1 MNEVKA
7 YQIGDEVVL
16 RGNSVVDDILKVV
29 GMRKMVESDLMAY
42 KVKFPNGCVG
52 WYDETQLSLKPYL
65 NKKRMKDN
73 KLIAEFW
80 GMVLGEDGTMYYDD
94 VENLFP
100 PTPFYKLKFHES
112 WDWLMEVV
120 NKIKRTDLSREMVM
134 QGIDELITE
143 IDDSFDFNI
152 AITYDAVVKFI
163 EEYNKV
169 KRNELQSL

>member
-1 MNEVKA
+1 
-7 YQIGDEVVL
+7 
-16 RGNSVVDDILKVV
+16 
-29 GMRKMVESDLMAY
+29 
-42 KVKFPNGCVG
+42 
-52 WYDETQLSLKPYL
+52 
-65 NKKRMKDN
+65 MKDN
-73 KLIAEFW
+73 KLIAEFMKLPTEVFKS
-80 GMVLGEDGTMYYDD
+80 GIMNYHHDGAWY
-94 VENLFP
+94 EE
-100 PTPFYKLKFHES
+100 HELSYEKS
-112 WDWLMEVV
+112 WDWLMKVV